1 MGLIFKHFEKVVKSW
16 NKSFF
21 YSNFYLNVF
30 FRSYTRWDRRF
41 TCRFRSEDEY
51 ENLSFFREGFL
62 DVSTSD
68 EVWVRLMLRKSFS
81 NAHTMLREI
90 IYVKGL
96 FDFLVCTPV
105 LFVPDRD
112 LLLQL
117 IYFRKW
123 FLNLL
128 HVVVHFYVLQKSQ
141 SVILNCWHGLNFK
154 YLFLPFNLTFN

>member
-1 MGLIFKHFEKVVKSW
+1 MALIFQDFEKVVKSW

-21 YSNFYLNVF
+21 YSK
-30 FRSYTRWDRRF
+30 FRLKDFLRSCTRWDLHF
-41 TCRFRSEDEY
+41 LCRFRWEDEY
-51 ENLSFFREGFL
+51 ENLSFSREGFL

-68 EVWVRLMLRKSFS
+68 GVWGRLMLRKSFS
-81 NAHTMLREI
+81 NGHTMLREI

-105 LFVPDRD
+105 FFVPDWD

-128 HVVVHFYVLQKSQ
+128 HVMVHFYVLQKSQ
-141 SVILNCWHGLNFK
+141 SVVLNCWHGLNFK
-154 YLFLPFNLTFN
+154 YLFLPLI